1 MFIYSLYI
9 YNIKFIFFT
18 EFVVEINFPTSFGD
32 GILTPEIKKIVFQ
45 YGNDFRLK
53 PRNTNVS
60 MLETIIMVILFKA
73 KILRSSLFQV

>member
-1 MFIYSLYI
+1 MYI
-9 YNIKFIFFT
+9 YNINLIFFT

-32 GILTPEIKKIVFQ
+32 GILTPEVKKVVFQ

-53 PRNTNVS
+53 TSNTNVS

-73 KILRSSLFQV
+73 KY

>member
-1 MFIYSLYI
+1 MFICSMYI
-9 YNIKFIFFT
+9 YNENLIFFT

-53 PRNTNVS
+53 PPNTNVS
-60 MLETIIMVILFKA
+60 MLKTMIVVILF
-73 KILRSSLFQV
+73 